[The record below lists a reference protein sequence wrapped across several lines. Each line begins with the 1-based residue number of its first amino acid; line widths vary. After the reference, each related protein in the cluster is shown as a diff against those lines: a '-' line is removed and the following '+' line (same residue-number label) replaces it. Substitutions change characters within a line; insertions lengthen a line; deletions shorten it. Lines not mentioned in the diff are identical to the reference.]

1 MSRPRLQRA
10 LLASVGVLVVAVAA
24 TSLRAAPSPAPPTE
38 RHASQR
44 TISVQVDLVSVSAR
58 DVLYDESFR
67 VGEGGEL
74 RLNLGSESVTV
85 RTVQGDRAR
94 VIVEGDGRDAA
105 SEFARRRFSAR
116 AEGRDLVV
124 RTDPPRRRWS
134 SGRTDARFEVTVEIP
149 RRYSADLDIGS
160 GSVRVA
166 SLQGDLRV
174 DTGSGS
180 VQVDDVDGRVVS
192 LDTGSGSVRA
202 QSLRGDVHIDTGSGS
217 VSVDRVD
224 GSLAVDT
231 GSGSVTVGEVDGP
244 VTVDTGSGGV
254 QMTLRSAASAAVD
267 TGSGS
272 VTLRL
277 PRGRGFDVDV
287 EGGSVQI
294 DDALDFSG
302 HRDRDEARGR
312 LAGGGP
318 TLRVGTGSG
327 TIRLVTS

>member
-10 LLASVGVLVVAVAA
+10 LLALVGVLVVAVAA
-24 TSLRAAPSPAPPTE
+24 TSLRAAPSPAAHAE

-44 TISVQVDLVSVSAR
+44 TISVDVDLVSVSAR

-74 RLNLGSESVTV
+74 RLDLGSESVTV
-85 RTVQGDRAR
+85 RTGRGDRAR
-94 VIVEGDGRDAA
+94 VIVEGHGRDAS

-116 AEGRDLVV
+116 AEGRDLIV
-124 RTDPPRRRWS
+124 RTDPPRRWS
-134 SGRTDARFEVTVEIP
+134 SSRSDARFEVTVEIP
-149 RRYSADLDIGS
+149 RRYSADLDLGS

-166 SLQGDLRV
+166 SIEGDLRV

-180 VQVDDVDGRVVS
+180 VQVEDVDGRAVS

-202 QSLRGDVHIDTGSGS
+202 RSLRGDVRIDTGSGS

-224 GSLAVDT
+224 GSLVVDT
-231 GSGSVTVGEVDGP
+231 GSGSVSVGEVDGP

-254 QMTLRSAASAAVD
+254 EVALRSAASAHVD

-318 TLRVGTGSG
+318 SLRVGTGSG
-327 TIRLVTS
+327 TIRLVTG